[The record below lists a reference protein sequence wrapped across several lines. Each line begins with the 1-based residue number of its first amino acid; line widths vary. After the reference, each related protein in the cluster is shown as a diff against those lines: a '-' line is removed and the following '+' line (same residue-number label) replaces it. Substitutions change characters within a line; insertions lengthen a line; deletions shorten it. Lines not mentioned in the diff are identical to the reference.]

1 MASICKVYKTR
12 SSFLRRL
19 AGLATGGA
27 DSTHSAFLHI
37 ELHDQPPH
45 RSPGGKSFSLSV
57 YKHCK
62 NRLGKSPGC
71 PDLIVSESRCNRFEI
86 SLFRSGDSE
95 VLVQIVQAVG
105 RLPRLTSVYFT
116 FYDYRRSDSSESLSL
131 KFDHEAECVIDRL
144 LPVLRESLCSQGA
157 SSQLNRFQLD
167 IKSYLRRLPA
177 YEFLTLPGAIPSL
190 ESLEILEIPSRHHVA
205 GLKIPAP
212 EDDARRIASA
222 LRTSKS
228 LKFLR
233 FSLQIQTWAEVLPA
247 LEIIAEPLMFT
258 KIGDASGCA
267 RHKHLD
273 GDLVLQELWLD
284 LVLAGVPCIAHEA
297 VKVLATVLDIA
308 GLGFAVRKFSVSLYP
323 SDRAFELVTRIE
335 HGAFVELHVPTCDGA
350 GAAVV
355 EEALRLNRGPSVL
368 SLRTLRPPLVRTILS
383 PLTRDQNGLQANTCV
398 STLKLLNFNYDSTV
412 ELQEGRLED
421 FANMMKSNSTLEHLE
436 VINWFPTSSYPQC
449 SRDSPVVT
457 RLQNQLRPG
466 GNLRS
471 FTFYGQEMAG
481 ITPSSSPS

>member
-1 MASICKVYKTR
+1 M
-12 SSFLRRL
+12 
-19 AGLATGGA
+19 
-27 DSTHSAFLHI
+27 
-37 ELHDQPPH
+37 
-45 RSPGGKSFSLSV
+45 LS
-57 YKHCK
+57 
-62 NRLGKSPGC
+62 
-71 PDLIVSESRCNRFEI
+71 
-86 SLFRSGDSE
+86 
-95 VLVQIVQAVG
+95 
-105 RLPRLTSVYFT
+105 
-116 FYDYRRSDSSESLSL
+116 
-131 KFDHEAECVIDRL
+131 
-144 LPVLRESLCSQGA
+144 
-157 SSQLNRFQLD
+157 
-167 IKSYLRRLPA
+167 
-177 YEFLTLPGAIPSL
+177 
-190 ESLEILEIPSRHHVA
+190 
-205 GLKIPAP
+205 
-212 EDDARRIASA
+212 
-222 LRTSKS
+222 
-228 LKFLR
+228 
-233 FSLQIQTWAEVLPA
+233 
-247 LEIIAEPLMFT
+247 